1 MTNLFIA
8 DRYHVIRDSE
18 KAPLIDGMVEVL
30 DTMLTDNQVQHY
42 FSLPIDPQD
51 DEALNINYAVE
62 DEMKF
67 FLVYALW
74 LKTVRK
80 ISDESIKRA
89 MLRYGAGDKDEH

>member
-18 KAPLIDGMVEVL
+18 KAPLLDGMVEVL
-30 DTMLTDNQVQHY
+30 DTMLNDNQVPHY
-42 FSLPIDPQD
+42 FSLPHDPKD
-51 DEALNINYAVE
+51 DEALDINYAVE

-80 ISDESIKRA
+80 IDDESIKRA
-89 MLRYGAGDKDEH
+89 MLRYCAGVDHE